1 MQLSHH
7 YIQNKNLTFN
17 SWLKNLKKKKK
28 LFGVQIL
35 NKVYGTIRWGH
46 LWNLRAIGF

>member
-17 SWLKNLKKKKK
+17 SWLKNLKKKKR
-28 LFGVQIL
+28 IIR
-35 NKVYGTIRWGH
+35 GTNFEQGI
-46 LWNLRAIGF
+46 WNH

>member
-17 SWLKNLKKKKK
+17 SWLKNLKKKK
-28 LFGVQIL
+28 IIR
-35 NKVYGTIRWGH
+35 GTNFEQGI
-46 LWNLRAIGF
+46 WNH